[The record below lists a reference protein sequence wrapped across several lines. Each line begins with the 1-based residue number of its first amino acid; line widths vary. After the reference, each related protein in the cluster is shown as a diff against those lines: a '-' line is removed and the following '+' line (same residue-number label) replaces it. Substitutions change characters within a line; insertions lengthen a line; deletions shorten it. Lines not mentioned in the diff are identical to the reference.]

1 MAEHKRSIKLNTGA
15 EMPILGLGTF
25 LSKPGEVSLSVK
37 AALAL
42 GYRHIDCASAY
53 DNEKEIGQAL
63 QDVFAEGNIKREDVF
78 ITSTLRASTMQPSG
92 ILVQFNQTLA
102 DLQLTYLD
110 LYLVHQPVA
119 CTKNNTPQR
128 GFGLHEVW
136 RVFETIYESGK
147 AKAIG
152 VSNFPT
158 AVLNDLLN
166 YAKVVPAVHQ
176 IERTPYLTQTT
187 HIKYC
192 HDNGIQITAYGALG
206 APGLM
211 SLRRPHLKPL
221 LNNDT
226 VKKLAEK
233 YGKTIAQ
240 VLIRWQVQ
248 SNVVVIPKSINPER
262 IKENFAV
269 WDFVLAKED
278 MEALDSLNENLR
290 YFEQDWHTV
299 PTFT

>member
-1 MAEHKRSIKLNTGA
+1 MAEHKRCIKLNTGA
-15 EMPILGLGTF
+15 EMPIVGLGTF
-25 LSKPGEVSLSVK
+25 LSKPGEVTLAIK
-37 AALAL
+37 AAIAL
-42 GYRHIDCASAY
+42 GYKHIDCAAGY
-53 DNEKEIGQAL
+53 DNEKEIGHAL
-63 QDVFAEGNIKREDVF
+63 HEVFAEGKVKREDIF
-78 ITSTLRASTMQPSG
+78 ITSKLRASAMQPSG
-92 ILVQFNQTLA
+92 ILEQFNKTLA
-102 DLQLTYLD
+102 DLQLAYLD

-119 CTKNNTPQR
+119 CTTNNTPQR

-158 AVLNDLLN
+158 VVLNDLLN
-166 YAKVVPAVHQ
+166 YAKVVPAVQQ

-192 HDNGIQITAYGALG
+192 LDNGIQITAYGPLG

-211 SLRRPHLKPL
+211 ATRRPNFKPL
-221 LNNDT
+221 LNNAT
-226 VKKLAEK
+226 VTKLAEK
-233 YGKTIAQ
+233 YKKTVAQ

-248 SNVVVIPKSINPER
+248 SNMVVIPKSIKPER
-262 IKENFAV
+262 IKENFEI

-278 MEALDSLNENLR
+278 MEALDGLNENLR
-290 YFEQDWHTV
+290 AFDQDWHTV